1 MKQMKRL
8 SLLGNVML
16 MLMCC
21 VTMSMFNSCAVD
33 DTPVTPPE
41 TTPGYPYEDDIDASV
56 KPGDDFYLMT
66 IRTMICNASELS
78 LPTPFIWKT

>member
-1 MKQMKRL
+1 MKRL
-8 SLLGNVML
+8 SLLRNVML

-41 TTPGYPYEDDIDASV
+41 VTPGYPYEDDIDASL
-56 KPGDDFYLMT
+56 KPGEKLYH
-66 IRTMICNASELS
+66 ASE
-78 LPTPFIWKT
+78 TRVVVW